1 MSTPYV
7 RVCIGPILS
16 SKERVHIEHIA
27 HTEYIYVPWYF
38 PYTVTA
44 RLVLHRRPQA
54 AGCRDIYGPKGKSSR
69 RERCTYEIAPYVL

>member
-1 MSTPYV
+1 VSTPYV

-16 SKERVHIEHIA
+16 LKERVHIEHIA

-54 AGCRDIYGPKGKSSR
+54 AGCRLQGHLR
-69 RERCTYEIAPYVL
+69 TERKKAVEGRDVLTK